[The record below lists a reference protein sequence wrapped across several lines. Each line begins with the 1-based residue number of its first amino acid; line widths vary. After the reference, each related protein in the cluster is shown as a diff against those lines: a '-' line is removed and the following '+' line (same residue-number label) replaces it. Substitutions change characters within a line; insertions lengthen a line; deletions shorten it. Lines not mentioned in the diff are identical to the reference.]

1 MNKFEK
7 VQLYYE
13 KGLWDKS
20 RVRNAVVKGWITAE
34 EYESIVGEPYE
45 KGVLTEDDLAEIDTV
60 INAQYPTMVDETI
73 DSTEV

>member
-7 VQLYYE
+7 VKLYYE

-34 EYESIVGEPYE
+34 EYEIIVGEPYE
-45 KGVLTEDDLAEIDTV
+45 EEITDV
-60 INAQYPTMVDETI
+60 
-73 DSTEV
+73 